1 MALFDASTRR
11 PAGYADLT
19 ERLSLETI
27 PNWHA
32 SWVESVGVQRT
43 ETDGVRT
50 ETLCTVS
57 PKCTE
62 QNVQRQHNYN
72 NVKVKIQLKA

>member
-43 ETDGVRT
+43 ETDGVRIT
-50 ETLCTVS
+50 S
-57 PKCTE
+57 
-62 QNVQRQHNYN
+62 
-72 NVKVKIQLKA
+72 I